1 MTPPG
6 IRSTCRTGRGLSGS
20 RRLGLGLDELFA
32 LDEESAA
39 RIGLSSKGEAGLVV
53 TAAKRGSGLEESEDS
68 IGDRFEESLD
78 SDGWTSNDDT
88 EIDEGM
94 DEVDETGLRSSTTP
108 RSFIHGY
115 PRTIS
120 SPTSLVTSRS
130 TSKAWLETIMDS

>member
-32 LDEESAA
+32 LDEEGAA
-39 RIGLSSKGEAGLVV
+39 RIGLSSWGEAGLEV

-94 DEVDETGLRSSTTP
+94 DEVDE
-108 RSFIHGY
+108 I
-115 PRTIS
+115 
-120 SPTSLVTSRS
+120 
-130 TSKAWLETIMDS
+130 